1 MLRLAPGK
9 LTVWF
14 RCPNYPLHLPFPQV
28 VGGFDRV
35 LLDAPCSGTGV
46 ISKDPAVKTNKV
58 QGVGDQLRSLAGVAG
73 GGGPPGSQQ
82 RSPPK
87 ASRWDSSAWI
97 SLSWGQDEKDILR
110 CAHLQKELLLS
121 AIDSVNAT
129 SKTGGYLVYC
139 TRSIMVRP
147 VGAREGAS
155 LGLPC
160 PQRPFNSS
168 SAFLPSPPHVRWRRT
183 SGWWTMP

>member
-58 QGVGDQLRSLAGVAG
+58 QGVGDQLRSLAGAAG
-73 GGGPPGSQQ
+73 GSASGLLLAVSWGARGLL
-82 RSPPK
+82 PK
-87 ASRWDSSAWI
+87 ATGGGISSSLIFLPFLTAASWDSS
-97 SLSWGQDEKDILR
+97 
-110 CAHLQKELLLS
+110 
-121 AIDSVNAT
+121 V
-129 SKTGGYLVYC
+129 
-139 TRSIMVRP
+139 
-147 VGAREGAS
+147 
-155 LGLPC
+155 
-160 PQRPFNSS
+160 
-168 SAFLPSPPHVRWRRT
+168 
-183 SGWWTMP
+183 

>member
-58 QGVGDQLRSLAGVAG
+58 QGVGDQLRISTLIWALVG
-73 GGGPPGSQQ
+73 GKGREAQYCSQ
-82 RSPPK
+82 
-87 ASRWDSSAWI
+87 A
-97 SLSWGQDEKDILR
+97 
-110 CAHLQKELLLS
+110 
-121 AIDSVNAT
+121 
-129 SKTGGYLVYC
+129 
-139 TRSIMVRP
+139 
-147 VGAREGAS
+147 
-155 LGLPC
+155 
-160 PQRPFNSS
+160 
-168 SAFLPSPPHVRWRRT
+168 
-183 SGWWTMP
+183 